1 MNACSCDHD
10 ARLFGYRCAIGIT
23 NEVFMTK
30 QRSTS
35 DEVMRRAVE
44 QLPSLVGY
52 WDSAQRNVFA
62 NRVYADYFGIEPS
75 DLVGKHIGELLGED
89 LYQLNLPYITGVLA
103 GEQQQFDRT
112 LIDVNGVV
120 RVTQA
125 TYVPDIV
132 DGVVIGFTALVVD
145 VSARAEIERERDRA
159 IRLFQNVMDNAPIG
173 NAVMTRDGRWLQVN
187 KALCELLGYTA
198 EELRQKTFRDIT
210 HPDDIPLAD
219 LHLKALADGTLTNI
233 ASEKRY
239 IRKDGATIW
248 VQRNA
253 TVVRDGDSGDV
264 IIAQIQD
271 ITARKVAEARL
282 ERQALIDDLTSL
294 GNRRRLMIELDK
306 LAQLPGDQPVGMLFV
321 DIDAF
326 KTINDRFGHVVG
338 DRVLAAI
345 GRRILDN
352 TRTEDISCR
361 IGGDEFVALLHSAR
375 SAEGVERLA
384 DRVRGHL
391 AGPYDIDG
399 TDIPVS
405 VSVGWSW
412 EPTTDPEKLLRI
424 ADERMYSS
432 KRA

>member
-1 MNACSCDHD
+1 
-10 ARLFGYRCAIGIT
+10 
-23 NEVFMTK
+23 MTVT
-30 QRSTS
+30 RNSS
-35 DEVMRRAVE
+35 NEVMRRAVD
-44 QLPSLVGY
+44 QLPSMIGY
-52 WDSAQRNVFA
+52 WDSSLRNVFA
-62 NRVYADYFGIEPS
+62 NRIYAAYFGIEPA
-75 DLVGKHIGELLGED
+75 DLVGKHISELLGET
-89 LYQLNLPYITGVLA
+89 LYQLNLPYITGALA

-112 LIDVNGVV
+112 LIDVNGAV

-125 TYVPDIV
+125 TYVPDVV
-132 DGVVIGFTALVVD
+132 DGVVVGFTALVVD

-159 IRLFQNVMDNAPIG
+159 MRLFRITMENAPIG
-173 NAVMTRDGRWLQVN
+173 KAVMTDDGRWLQVN

-198 EELRQKTFRDIT
+198 EELQQKTFRDIT

-219 LHLKALADGTLTNI
+219 EHLKGLADGTLTNV

-253 TVVRDGDSGDV
+253 TVVRDAEAGDV

-271 ITARKVAEARL
+271 ITARKVAEATL
-282 ERQALIDDLTSL
+282 ERQLLIDDLTSL
-294 GNRRRLMIELDK
+294 GNRRRLMSELNSLRD
-306 LAQLPGDQPVGMLFV
+306 LSSDRPVGMLFV
-321 DIDAF
+321 DVDAF
-326 KTINDRFGHVVG
+326 KSINDRFGHAVG

-352 TRTEDISCR
+352 VRAQDTACR
-361 IGGDEFVALLHSAR
+361 IGGDEFVALLHSAK

-384 DRVRGHL
+384 DRVRSLL

-412 EPTTDPEKLLRI
+412 EPTTDPDHLLRI

>member
-1 MNACSCDHD
+1 M
-10 ARLFGYRCAIGIT
+10 RW
-23 NEVFMTK
+23 FMTVT
-30 QRSTS
+30 RNASN
-35 DEVMRRAVE
+35 EVMRRAVDR
-44 QLPSLVGY
+44 LPSMIGY
-52 WDSAQRNVFA
+52 WDSALRNVFA
-62 NRVYADYFGIEPS
+62 NRVYADFFGIEPQ
-75 DLVGKHIGELLGED
+75 DLVGKHIRDLLGET
-89 LYQLNLPYITGVLA
+89 LYELNLPYITGVLA

-112 LIDVNGVV
+112 LIDVNGAV

-132 DGVVIGFTALVVD
+132 DGVVVGFTALVVD
-145 VSARAEIERERDRA
+145 VSARAEVERERDRA
-159 IRLFQNVMDNAPIG
+159 IRLFQNVMENAPIG
-173 NAVMTRDGRWLQVN
+173 KAVMTRDGRWLQVN

-219 LHLKALADGTLTNI
+219 EHLKGLAEGTLTNV

-248 VQRNA
+248 VQRNV
-253 TVVRDGDSGDV
+253 TVVRDDESGDV

-271 ITARKVAEARL
+271 ITARKAAEASL
-282 ERQALIDDLTSL
+282 ERQVLIDDLTSL
-294 GNRRRLMIELDK
+294 ANRRRLMSELHAMKDS
-306 LAQLPGDQPVGMLFV
+306 ADGRPVGVLFV
-321 DIDAF
+321 DVDAF
-326 KTINDRFGHVVG
+326 KSINDRFGHAVG
-338 DRVLAAI
+338 DRVLQAI

-352 TRTEDISCR
+352 TRSDDVACR
-361 IGGDEFVALLHSAR
+361 IGGDEFVVLLRSAR
-375 SAEGVERLA
+375 SRNGVECLA
-384 DRVRGHL
+384 DRVRGLL

-412 EPTTDPEKLLRI
+412 EPAADPDQLLRM
-424 ADERMYSS
+424 ADERMYLS

>member
-1 MNACSCDHD
+1 
-10 ARLFGYRCAIGIT
+10 
-23 NEVFMTK
+23 MTVT
-30 QRSTS
+30 RNSS
-35 DEVMRRAVE
+35 NEVMRRAVD
-44 QLPSLVGY
+44 QLPSMIGY
-52 WDSAQRNVFA
+52 WDSGLHNVFA
-62 NRVYADYFGIEPS
+62 NKVYANYFGIEPS
-75 DLVGKHIGELLGED
+75 VLVGKHISELLGEA
-89 LYQLNLPYITGVLA
+89 LYQLNLPHITAALG

-112 LIDVNGVV
+112 LIDVNGAV

-132 DGVVIGFTALVVD
+132 DGTVVGFTALVVD

-159 IRLFQNVMDNAPIG
+159 TRLFRITMENAPIG
-173 NAVMTRDGRWLQVN
+173 KAVMTRDGRWLQVN

-198 EELRQKTFRDIT
+198 EELQQKTFRDIT

-219 LHLKALADGTLTNI
+219 EHLKGLADGTLRNVT
-233 ASEKRY
+233 SEKRY

-253 TVVRDGDSGDV
+253 TVVRDDESGDV

-271 ITARKVAEARL
+271 ITARKAAEARL

-294 GNRRRLMIELDK
+294 GNRRRLMTELNSVRDK
-306 LAQLPGDQPVGMLFV
+306 SSDQPVGMLFV
-321 DIDAF
+321 DVDAF
-326 KTINDRFGHVVG
+326 KSINDKFGHAVG

-352 TRTEDISCR
+352 VRADDVACR
-361 IGGDEFVALLHSAR
+361 IGGDEFVALLHTAR

-384 DRVRGHL
+384 DRVRGLL

-412 EPTTDPEKLLRI
+412 EPTTDPDQLLRI
-424 ADERMYSS
+424 ADERMYLS

>member
-1 MNACSCDHD
+1 MTVTRNTS
-10 ARLFGYRCAIGIT
+10 
-23 NEVFMTK
+23 NEL
-30 QRSTS
+30 
-35 DEVMRRAVE
+35 MRRAVDR
-44 QLPSLVGY
+44 LPSMIGY
-52 WDSAQRNVFA
+52 WDSSLSNVFA
-62 NRVYADYFGIEPS
+62 NRVYADYFGIEPQ
-75 DLVGKHIGELLGED
+75 DLVGQHIGTLLGEA
-89 LYQLNLPYITGVLA
+89 LYELNLPYITGVLA

-112 LIDVNGVV
+112 LIDVNGAV
-120 RVTQA
+120 RVFQA
-125 TYVPDIV
+125 TYVPDLV
-132 DGVVIGFTALVVD
+132 DGVVVGFTELVVD

-159 IRLFQNVMDNAPIG
+159 IRLFQNVMENAPIG
-173 NAVMTRDGRWLQVN
+173 KAVMTRDGRWLQVN
-187 KALCELLGYTA
+187 KALCELLGYSA
-198 EELRQKTFRDIT
+198 EELQQKTFRDLT

-219 LHLKALADGTLTNI
+219 EHLKGLADGTLTKV

-248 VQRNA
+248 VQRNV
-253 TVVRDGDSGDV
+253 TVVRDAEAGDM

-271 ITARKVAEARL
+271 ITARKNAEATL

-294 GNRRRLMIELDK
+294 GNRRRLMAELNSLKELSSDR
-306 LAQLPGDQPVGMLFV
+306 PVGVLFV
-321 DIDAF
+321 DVDAF
-326 KTINDRFGHVVG
+326 KSINDRFGHVVG

-352 TRTEDISCR
+352 IRAEDIACR
-361 IGGDEFVALLHSAR
+361 IGGDEFVALLHSAK

-384 DRVRGHL
+384 DRVRGLL

-412 EPTTDPEKLLRI
+412 EPTTDPDHLLRI

>member
-1 MNACSCDHD
+1 MTGTRNAS
-10 ARLFGYRCAIGIT
+10 
-23 NEVFMTK
+23 
-30 QRSTS
+30 S
-35 DEVMRRAVE
+35 EVMRRAVD
-44 QLPSLVGY
+44 QLPSMIGY
-52 WDSAQRNVFA
+52 WDSSLRNVYA
-62 NRVYADYFGIEPS
+62 NQVYADYFGIEPR
-75 DLVGKHIGELLGED
+75 DLVGKHLSELLGEA
-89 LYQLNLPYITGVLA
+89 LFQLNEPYITGVLA

-112 LIDVNGVV
+112 LIDVNGAV

-132 DGVVIGFTALVVD
+132 DGVVVGFTALVVD
-145 VSARAEIERERDRA
+145 VSARAEVERERDRA
-159 IRLFQNVMDNAPIG
+159 IRLFQNVMENAPIG
-173 NAVMTRDGRWLQVN
+173 KAVMTRDGRWLQVN

-219 LHLKALADGTLTNI
+219 EHLKGLADGTLTNV

-253 TVVRDGDSGDV
+253 TVVRDDESGDV

-271 ITARKVAEARL
+271 ITARKAAEASL
-282 ERQALIDDLTSL
+282 ERQVLIDDLTAL
-294 GNRRRLMIELDK
+294 GNRRRLMAELDALK
-306 LAQLPGDQPVGMLFV
+306 ESVSERPVGMLFV
-321 DIDAF
+321 DIDSF
-326 KTINDRFGHVVG
+326 KSINDRFGHAVG
-338 DRVLAAI
+338 DRVLQAI

-352 TRTEDISCR
+352 TRTRDIACR

-384 DRVRGHL
+384 NRVRGLL

-399 TDIPVS
+399 IVVPVS

-412 EPTTDPEKLLRI
+412 EPTTDPDELLRI